1 MDPDALLEKYNS
13 MGAKTVKLWADRID
27 TIKTYRLNAVWR
39 KYDIARITSVDDGS
53 AFMDVAVT
61 REVLI
66 PIRSQVQKY
75 IGGGSYVKDP
85 EGLHY
90 QERNIH
96 TFVHLILLPPSAEW
110 TIIQSDLIDGEW
122 PTYPSELFT
131 PGAFAGSGAWTQN
144 FGGEPWSR

>member
-1 MDPDALLEKYNS
+1 
-13 MGAKTVKLWADRID
+13 
-27 TIKTYRLNAVWR
+27 
-39 KYDIARITSVDDGS
+39 
-53 AFMDVAVT
+53 MDVAVT

-90 QERNIH
+90 QDRLIH
-96 TFVHLILLPPSAEW
+96 SFVHLTLLPPSAEW
-110 TIIQSDLIDGEW
+110 DVLQAGLIDGEW
-122 PTYPSELFT
+122 PKYPSELFT
-131 PGAFAGSGAWTQN
+131 PGAFASSGAWTQN